1 MYILLSFLQE
11 SIETSLKIIHDI
23 ATENIGTLCIT
34 KIFSPL
40 KIPLN
45 TEQYDG
51 ARQKS
56 DLASVVLQDVGFNRH
71 GGELFC
77 STKKV
82 SSNTIKQKVFLE

>member
-1 MYILLSFLQE
+1 MIVFFSFFLRQE

-34 KIFSPL
+34 KNFSPL
-40 KIPLN
+40 KIFLN

-71 GGELFC
+71 GGELFFFR
-77 STKKV
+77 KKV
-82 SSNTIKQKVFLE
+82 LRNSIK